1 MRIRGCCR
9 FSACSSLVIAHF
21 NSSFGCFG
29 VFMNIYPKFTKE
41 ELAALSLGGEL
52 PRHVGI
58 IMDGNGR
65 WAKKRL
71 LPRSAGHRAG
81 MESLRQIV
89 RTTHSLGIDALT
101 VYAFSTENWAR
112 PATEIDAL
120 FKLLS
125 EYFYKEIDELNLNGV
140 RIRTLGELSA
150 FQPGLR
156 SLMQDAVE
164 RTKNNTGLC
173 FNVAINYGSRDEIVH
188 AVRSIAEAGLAPSE
202 ITEQTV
208 SDRLYTAGLPELD
221 LIIRTAGEERLSNF
235 LLWQAAYAEF
245 VFSKTLWPDF
255 SPDVYYECLREYLK
269 RTRRFGRVL

>member
-1 MRIRGCCR
+1 MFRPP
-9 FSACSSLVIAHF
+9 L
-21 NSSFGCFG
+21 CF
-29 VFMNIYPKFTKE
+29 MKIYPKFTNE

-52 PRHVGI
+52 PHHVGI

-81 MESLRQIV
+81 MESLHQIV
-89 RTTHSLGIDALT
+89 RTTHSLGIEALT

-112 PATEIDAL
+112 PAAEIDAL

-150 FQPGLR
+150 FKHGLR
-156 SLMQDAVE
+156 SLMEDAVE
-164 RTKNNTGLC
+164 RTKHNTGLC
-173 FNVAINYGSRDEIVH
+173 FNIAVNYGSRDEIVH
-188 AVRSIAEAGLAPSE
+188 AVRRIAAEGIAPDAV
-202 ITEQTV
+202 TEQTIA
-208 SDRLYTAGLPELD
+208 DRLYTSGLPELD

-255 SPDVYYECLREYLK
+255 TPEVYFGCLREFLN

>member
-1 MRIRGCCR
+1 MK
-9 FSACSSLVIAHF
+9 
-21 NSSFGCFG
+21 
-29 VFMNIYPKFTKE
+29 IYPKFTNE

-52 PRHVGI
+52 PHHVGI

-81 MESLRQIV
+81 MESLHQIV
-89 RTTHSLGIDALT
+89 RTTHSLGIEALT

-112 PATEIDAL
+112 PAAEIDAL

-150 FQPGLR
+150 FKPGLR
-156 SLMQDAVE
+156 SLMEDAVE
-164 RTKNNTGLC
+164 RTKHNTGLC
-173 FNVAINYGSRDEIVH
+173 FNIAVNYGSRDEIVH
-188 AVRSIAEAGLAPSE
+188 AVRRIAAEGIAPDAV
-202 ITEQTV
+202 TEQTIA
-208 SDRLYTAGLPELD
+208 DRLYTSGLPELD

-235 LLWQAAYAEF
+235 FALAGRICRVCFFQNAVARFHSRGLLWLPAR
-245 VFSKTLWPDF
+245 VFESNPTLWP
-255 SPDVYYECLREYLK
+255 CALILRKFCSGL
-269 RTRRFGRVL
+269 RRFAAPFSAAAE

>member
-1 MRIRGCCR
+1 MK
-9 FSACSSLVIAHF
+9 
-21 NSSFGCFG
+21 
-29 VFMNIYPKFTKE
+29 IYPKFTNE

-52 PRHVGI
+52 PHHVGI

-81 MESLRQIV
+81 MESLHQIV
-89 RTTHSLGIDALT
+89 RTTHSLGIEALT
-101 VYAFSTENWAR
+101 VYAFST
-112 PATEIDAL
+112 
-120 FKLLS
+120 

-150 FQPGLR
+150 FKPGLR
-156 SLMQDAVE
+156 SLMEDAVE
-164 RTKNNTGLC
+164 RTKHNTGLC
-173 FNVAINYGSRDEIVH
+173 FNIAVNYGSRDEIVH
-188 AVRSIAEAGLAPSE
+188 AVRRIAAEGIAPDAV
-202 ITEQTV
+202 TEQTIA
-208 SDRLYTAGLPELD
+208 DRLYTSGLPELD

-255 SPDVYYECLREYLK
+255 TPEVYFGCLREFLN

>member
-1 MRIRGCCR
+1 MK
-9 FSACSSLVIAHF
+9 
-21 NSSFGCFG
+21 
-29 VFMNIYPKFTKE
+29 IYPKFTNE

-52 PRHVGI
+52 PHHVGI

-81 MESLRQIV
+81 MESLHQIV
-89 RTTHSLGIDALT
+89 RTTHSLGIEALT

-112 PATEIDAL
+112 PAAEIDAL
-120 FKLLS
+120 FKLLERAIS
-125 EYFYKEIDELNLNGV
+125 EDAPVGIMDGNIIKRGYHKEIDELNLNGV

-150 FQPGLR
+150 FKPGLR
-156 SLMQDAVE
+156 SLMEDAVE
-164 RTKNNTGLC
+164 RTKHNTGLC
-173 FNVAINYGSRDEIVH
+173 FNIAVNYGSRDEIVH
-188 AVRSIAEAGLAPSE
+188 AVRRIAAEGIAPDAV
-202 ITEQTV
+202 TEQTIA
-208 SDRLYTAGLPELD
+208 DRLYTSGLPELD

-255 SPDVYYECLREYLK
+255 TPEVYFGCLREFLN

>member
-1 MRIRGCCR
+1 MK
-9 FSACSSLVIAHF
+9 
-21 NSSFGCFG
+21 
-29 VFMNIYPKFTKE
+29 IYPKFTNE

-52 PRHVGI
+52 PHHVGI

-81 MESLRQIV
+81 MESLHQIV
-89 RTTHSLGIDALT
+89 RTTHSLGIEALT

-150 FQPGLR
+150 FKPGLR
-156 SLMQDAVE
+156 SLMEDAVE
-164 RTKNNTGLC
+164 RSITPASVSISPLTTAAVTKTFMLS
-173 FNVAINYGSRDEIVH
+173 AALQRRALHPMS
-188 AVRSIAEAGLAPSE
+188 LPSK
-202 ITEQTV
+202 Q
-208 SDRLYTAGLPELD
+208 
-221 LIIRTAGEERLSNF
+221 
-235 LLWQAAYAEF
+235 
-245 VFSKTLWPDF
+245 
-255 SPDVYYECLREYLK
+255 
-269 RTRRFGRVL
+269 

>member
-1 MRIRGCCR
+1 MFRPP
-9 FSACSSLVIAHF
+9 L
-21 NSSFGCFG
+21 CF
-29 VFMNIYPKFTKE
+29 MKIYPKFTNE

-52 PRHVGI
+52 PHHVGI

-81 MESLRQIV
+81 MESLHQIV
-89 RTTHSLGIDALT
+89 RTTHSLGIEALT

-112 PATEIDAL
+112 PAAEIDAL

-150 FQPGLR
+150 FKPGLR
-156 SLMQDAVE
+156 SLMEDAVE
-164 RTKNNTGLC
+164 RTKHNTGLC
-173 FNVAINYGSRDEIVH
+173 FNIAVNYGSRDEIVH
-188 AVRSIAEAGLAPSE
+188 AVRRIAAEGISPDAV
-202 ITEQTV
+202 TEQTIA
-208 SDRLYTAGLPELD
+208 DRLYTSGLPELD

-245 VFSKTLWPDF
+245 VFQKRCGPISLPRFTLAACASF
-255 SPDVYYECLREYLK
+255 
-269 RTRRFGRVL
+269 